1 MRLSTPS
8 LIFLIGPTPKALQQ
22 VMLFNYGPLYS
33 PIAKRLS
40 SRNIDILK
48 ENNVIL
54 PLGVS
59 PNLRRVD
66 FA

>member
-1 MRLSTPS
+1 MLLFVHPHA
-8 LIFLIGPTPKALQQ
+8 IFEERPDPKALQQ

-48 ENNVIL
+48 EK
-54 PLGVS
+54 
-59 PNLRRVD
+59 
-66 FA
+66 